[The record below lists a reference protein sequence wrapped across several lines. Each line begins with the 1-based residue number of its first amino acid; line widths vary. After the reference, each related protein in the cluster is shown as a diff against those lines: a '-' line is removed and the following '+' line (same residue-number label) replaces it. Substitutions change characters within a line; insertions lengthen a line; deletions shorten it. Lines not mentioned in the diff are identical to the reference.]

1 MITIAL
7 DCGASFL
14 KGAVFEA
21 DGHLREFLLVPATP
35 SARGEDAKSVL
46 LPLQAEALLD
56 NVRSMLRKLSSGE
69 RRARL
74 CIANEMH
81 GFLLTDA
88 EGVPQMDYLSWQRSL
103 GALSIEGGT
112 AVSVLMQN
120 CAEAIWRTGMP
131 LRGSLPSANLLHLFR
146 RGILARMTGELFF
159 CTLGDYI
166 LRALAGKA
174 APIHPT
180 NAAASGL
187 YDLESGEWSAP
198 LIQTVTGGRVRFPEV
213 GESSVSFSLDGVV
226 YEALPAVGDQQAAL
240 CGAGFCRG
248 GQLSFNLGT
257 GAQVSVLTDDFSRGE
272 GVQVRPYFFGRYIR
286 TLPHLPSGRALNVY
300 IRFLLDVLS
309 RFGMEADEERVW
321 RVFLEAAASAEGACF
336 EVDLSF
342 FENPCSKRLTGLLA
356 GFGEHE
362 FDLGGLAASILKA
375 MVRNFLWA
383 AEQVRT
389 PGQPVEELLF
399 SGGVA
404 RRIGGI
410 RKGIAAAYPA
420 ARVCVA
426 EDETLHGLWQYARHG
441 F

>member
-56 NVRSMLRKLSSGE
+56 KVRSMLRKLSSGE

-103 GALSIEGGT
+103 GALPIEGGT

-198 LIQTVTGGRVRFPEV
+198 LIQMVTGGRVRFPEV
-213 GESSVSFSLDGVV
+213 GESSVSFSLDGGSLRRGI
-226 YEALPAVGDQQAAL
+226 LPWGAA
-240 CGAGFCRG
+240 
-248 GQLSFNLGT
+248 
-257 GAQVSVLTDDFSRGE
+257 
-272 GVQVRPYFFGRYIR
+272 
-286 TLPHLPSGRALNVY
+286 
-300 IRFLLDVLS
+300 FLQS
-309 RFGMEADEERVW
+309 
-321 RVFLEAAASAEGACF
+321 
-336 EVDLSF
+336 
-342 FENPCSKRLTGLLA
+342 
-356 GFGEHE
+356 
-362 FDLGGLAASILKA
+362 
-375 MVRNFLWA
+375 
-383 AEQVRT
+383 
-389 PGQPVEELLF
+389 
-399 SGGVA
+399 
-404 RRIGGI
+404 
-410 RKGIAAAYPA
+410 
-420 ARVCVA
+420 
-426 EDETLHGLWQYARHG
+426 RHG
-441 F
+441 CAGQRPDG